1 VSPIALTDRQ
11 MHEVQQAALMVPYEL
26 RGLYLQ
32 QVADRLRAELEI
44 GDGIVHKISYQVA
57 REIS

>member
-1 VSPIALTDRQ
+1 MA
-11 MHEVQQAALMVPYEL
+11 EVQQAALIVPHEL

-32 QVADRLRAELEI
+32 QVADRLRAEPEI

-57 REIS
+57 RSIVWEVEQSGFG